1 MGNVYVTNWTA
12 LVDAIKST
20 KYTEP
25 TNIIWQGS
33 TKYIDYL
40 EIPTGFTFGTAG
52 VKGGSNISIRLCFYG
67 LTIGTI
73 RTTSTQTDG
82 SHYVS
87 KATDQNQ
94 GLYYGLVGNGL
105 NGFSISDL
113 TVENLV
119 LSNPR
124 DCFAKADFYNC
135 YFDNIEVEENEKND
149 LYFQS
154 FRRLNPDYYF
164 ECMPLGGIGYGCE
177 KSVINVKTKDL
188 PINVRD
194 HMECCEYNINIDKIE
209 NPTKYNEEGFFIIP
223 NRMKN
228 CYISGNITK
237 KDETQED
244 LTILFGGGA
253 NPITTN
259 TVCAFHSDV
268 KINVETNLFKWDDSA
283 YWCWNVGSQSLKKQ
297 DNVPDSQLIT
307 IGDLRNPDI
316 LRSKNID
323 FLVDD
328 GFRWEQYGNGFGG
341 DERFRL
347 NPRING
353 GVIFLPLYKY
363 PYTPIPEDDGEV
375 EDNNICVY
383 DMHTQQH
390 EFFNNNGLAVLHPTN
405 CKVTEELNGGWR
417 VTIEHPKDADGK
429 WQYIR
434 EFNILK
440 VLGQLYIIRKV
451 IIRKSSVY
459 ANAEHISYH
468 LNDYWIFPPFSIA
481 GYKGQTLIDSIIA
494 QMDDLWES
502 RPTRY
507 IFNITTDIDSV
518 ETFRDWY
525 EIQDG
530 HTPYEMLLGASGF
543 IAKLN
548 GELYRDNFSMSINH
562 RMEKA
567 KDNAFILHP
576 DLNVT
581 SIEKTVDLETFCTY
595 FRAYDN
601 FGGWYAVSWVPTG
614 LERQY
619 PHNIV
624 RSQNFYYDEDYYDF
638 DMLCRDGFAYFK
650 QNCCPLISYRIQ
662 VKDLKRHK
670 DYKQFINNFRFKVGD
685 VGLVWDSDGSR
696 WLELEITKTVKDGIT
711 GDCLEVTIGD
721 ARSFTRPNGYSV
733 TFDRNYE
740 VKVDPESG
748 DAETQEE
755 KKQDI
760 GEDTDLTDYE
770 FDEFGNVLR
779 YIGTTKAVKMPKVD
793 GKIITLNAF
802 NFTEITELNVS
813 EGIEVIE

>member
-1 MGNVYVTNWTA
+1 MGTVYVTNWTA
-12 LVDAIKST
+12 LIDAIKN
-20 KYTEP
+20 KNYTEK
-25 TNIIWQGS
+25 TFIVWSGS
-33 TKYIDYL
+33 TKYIDYI
-40 EIPTGFTFGTAG
+40 EVPTGYTFDTAG
-52 VKGGSNISIRLCFYG
+52 VKGGSNVEIQIFFRG

-73 RTTSTQTDG
+73 RTTSLQADG
-82 SHYVS
+82 SHYMSAVS
-87 KATDQNQ
+87 SGQS
-94 GLYYGLVGNGL
+94 GLYYGIKGIYGQSGMSISGL
-105 NGFSISDL
+105 N
-113 TVENLV
+113 VENLI

-124 DCFAKADFYNC
+124 DCFFVGEMHSC

-149 LYFQS
+149 LYFQR

-164 ECMPLGGIGYGCE
+164 ESIPLMAEHFSIE
-177 KSVINVKTKDL
+177 KSCISVKTKDL
-188 PINVRD
+188 PINVRGD
-194 HMECCEYNINIDKIE
+194 LECCEYNVNIEKLE
-209 NPTKYNEEGFFIIP
+209 NPTKYNENGFVIRQ
-223 NRMKN
+223 NKAKN
-228 CYISGNITK
+228 CYIGGNITK
-237 KDETQED
+237 KDETQDD
-244 LTILFGGGA
+244 LTLYFSGDLA
-253 NPITTN
+253 AEN
-259 TVCAFHSDV
+259 TVYAYHSAVMIDV
-268 KINVETNLFKWDDSA
+268 LSNVFQQNDSA

-297 DNVPDSQLIT
+297 DYVPDSQLIT

-328 GFRWEQYGNGFGG
+328 GFRWEQYESGFGG

-363 PYTPIPEDDGEV
+363 PYEPIPEDDGEV
-375 EDNNICVY
+375 EDNNICIY

-390 EFFNNNGLAVLHPTN
+390 EFFNNDGLAVLHPTN

-481 GYKGQTLIDSIIA
+481 GYKGQTLIDSILA

-562 RMEKA
+562 RMENA

-601 FGGWYAVSWVPTG
+601 FGGWWAVSWIPTG

-624 RSQNFYYDEDYYDF
+624 RSQNFYYDEDYYSF
-638 DMLCRDGFAYFK
+638 DMLERDGMAYFK
-650 QNCCPLISYRIQ
+650 QNCTPLISFRIQ

-696 WLELEITKTVKDGIT
+696 WLELEITKTVKDGVT

-755 KKQDI
+755 KKEDV
-760 GEDTDLTDYE
+760 GEDTELTDYE
-770 FDEFGNVLR
+770 FDSDGNVLR
-779 YIGTTKAVKMPKVD
+779 YIGTTKAVKMPKID